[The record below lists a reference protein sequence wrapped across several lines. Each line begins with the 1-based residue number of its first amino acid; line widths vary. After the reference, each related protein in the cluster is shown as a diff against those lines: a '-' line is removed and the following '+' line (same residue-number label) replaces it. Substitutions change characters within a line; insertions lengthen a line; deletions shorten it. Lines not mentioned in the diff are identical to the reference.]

1 MRVVY
6 SLSDARLNVD
16 SVVTIGAFD
25 GVHRGHRVVIDSVR
39 RAAVGRGRAAVV
51 VTFFPHPGVVL
62 GRAEPFYLTST
73 EEKIAVLDA
82 AGIDLVVVMPFTLET
97 ARTRAADYVSMLVEQ
112 LRMREVHV
120 GYDFAFGYQR
130 EGTVDFLRRTGPER
144 GFDAVVIDALTNDG
158 ETISSTGIRQ
168 ALRAGDVAR
177 AAQWLGRPFQLS
189 GTVIEG
195 DRRGRT
201 IGVPTANLD
210 VWKDHAVPA
219 KGVYACWAW
228 VGDAKFGAAV
238 NVGVRP
244 TVADDPFPTVEAH
257 LLDFDRNIY
266 GTTVALDF
274 VARLRD
280 ERRFPGL
287 DALLAQIKRDV
298 EMTRRMLERP

>member
-1 MRVVY
+1 
-6 SLSDARLNVD
+6 
-16 SVVTIGAFD
+16 
-25 GVHRGHRVVIDSVR
+25 VIDSVR
-39 RAAVGRGRAAVV
+39 RAAAGQSRASVV
-51 VTFFPHPGVVL
+51 VTFFPHPSIVL

-73 EEKIAVLDA
+73 EEKIAVLAD
-82 AGIDLVVVMPFTLET
+82 AGIDLLVVMPFTLET
-97 ARTRAADYVSMLVEQ
+97 ARTRAADYVSMLVEH

-144 GFDAVVIDALTNDG
+144 GFDVVVIDALTNGG

-168 ALRAGDVAR
+168 ALRAGDVAL
-177 AAQWLGRPFQLS
+177 AAQWLGRPFRLS
-189 GTVIEG
+189 GTVVEG
-195 DRRGRT
+195 DKRGRA

-219 KGVYACWAW
+219 NGVYACWAW
-228 VGDAKFGAAV
+228 VGEARFGAAV

-244 TVADDPFPTVEAH
+244 TVADDPLPTVEAH
-257 LLDFDRNIY
+257 LLDFGRDIY
-266 GTTVALDF
+266 GTHVALDF

-287 DALLAQIKRDV
+287 DALVAQIRTDV
-298 EMTRRMLERP
+298 ETTRALLGSNPNFKFQTSNF